1 MKSPVTPT
9 AGRAPAGRVLSAA
22 LFALLAAAPA
32 WAERADRD
40 KPMHIESDALRYED
54 QKQLSTFTGRV
65 VVTKGTIV
73 MRGARLEVRQ
83 DAAGNQFGTMF
94 AEPGQRA
101 FFRQKREGLNEFIEG
116 EGETIEY
123 DSKTDTVRF
132 LRRAE
137 MRRLAG
143 ASLQDEVKGAV
154 IVYNNLTEVYT
165 VDSPTRA
172 AGAPS
177 AAAGGRVTAVLAPRS
192 AASAPGSAASAPLP
206 LRPSGALPGPG
217 PAQ

>member
-1 MKSPVTPT
+1 MKPPVTPT
-9 AGRAPAGRVLSAA
+9 AGRTLWAA
-22 LFALLAAAPA
+22 LLALLAAAPA

-40 KPMHIESDALRYED
+40 QPMHIESDALRYED

-65 VVTKGTIV
+65 VVTKGSIV
-73 MRGARLEVRQ
+73 MRGTRLEVRQ
-83 DAAGNQFGTMF
+83 DAAGNQFGTML

-123 DSKTDTVRF
+123 DGKTDTVRF

-177 AAAGGRVTAVLAPRS
+177 AAAGGRVTAVLAPRKP
-192 AASAPGSAASAPLP
+192 ASAPASAGSAPVP
-206 LRPSGALPGPG
+206 LRPSGALSGPG
-217 PAQ
+217 PAP